1 MFQEKIK
8 SLGWELAKEGLEKT
22 FSFSD
27 FQSALSFINKVGE
40 FSEAEAHHPKI
51 TNLYNQVTLCLWT
64 HDAEV
69 VTEKDVSWIL
79 KFEKEY

>member
-1 MFQEKIK
+1 MSQEKIK
-8 SLGWELAKEGLEKT
+8 SLGWEFTEKGLEKT

-27 FQSALSFINKVGE
+27 FQSALLFINKVGE
-40 FSEAEAHHPKI
+40 FSEIQEHHPKI

-64 HDAEV
+64 HDAET

-79 KFEKEY
+79 KFERNN